1 MSHEA
6 TSVEFKPS
14 VEAEVAGRLGSLTTR
29 LAHDSHELKEA
40 QRVRYEVF
48 CEELSA
54 RKSIDRDKR
63 LEQEK
68 HDLICDHL
76 LVLENSG
83 LDDSKIVGTQRFL
96 VKQASDGHL
105 GFRSQSEFDLEG
117 LAAKHPVKKFMEL
130 GRSCILKPYR
140 SKRTIELMWH
150 GTWAYAVQ
158 KRIDVMTGCASFY
171 ASDVT
176 EISEQLG
183 FLSTLSSKREEWK
196 IRPTQKNAIEISQF
210 EKRDIDAKQAIRGLP
225 PLIKGYLRL
234 GAYFSEHAVVDEEF
248 GTIDV
253 AVILP
258 VENINPRYVNF
269 YGADAARHRR

>member
-1 MSHEA
+1 MTQELA
-6 TSVEFKPS
+6 NVEFKPS
-14 VEAEVAGRLGSLTTR
+14 IEAEVAGRLGSLTTR
-29 LAHDSHELKEA
+29 LARDFHELKEA

-54 RKSIDRDKR
+54 RQSIDRDKR

-76 LVLENSG
+76 LVLEKNG
-83 LDDSKIVGTQRFL
+83 LGNPKIVGTQRFL
-96 VKQASDGHL
+96 VKQASDSHL
-105 GFRSQSEFDLEG
+105 EFRSQTEFDLED
-117 LAAKHPVKKFMEL
+117 LARRHPVKRFMEL
-130 GRSCILKPYR
+130 GRSCILNSHR

-158 KRIDVMTGCASFY
+158 KQVDVMTGCASFY

-176 EISEQLG
+176 QISDQLG
-183 FLSTLSSKREEWK
+183 FLSTLSSERDEWK
-196 IRPTQKNAIEISQF
+196 VRPTQENAIKISQF
-210 EKRDIDAKQAIRGLP
+210 EKSGIDPRQAIRGLP

-234 GAYFSEHAVVDEEF
+234 GAYFSEHAVMDEEF

-258 VENINPRYVNF
+258 VGNINPRYVNF
-269 YGADAARHRR
+269 YGADATRHRG